1 MGITL
6 QQIAELAGTT
16 KSTVNKVIH
25 NRPGVSDKKRRE
37 IQQLLREHGYEAN
50 PLAKAL
56 NYQKRKMKVA
66 VVIPGISAADD
77 IKKGIDIVR
86 QDFQSFNIQ
95 VEFHEVGASDA
106 GGQAACIRQLA
117 QEHIAGALILPIGS
131 DAVADAIRELI
142 DKKIPVVIVNSELH
156 LDGIL
161 CYVGQNMFQSG
172 SVASRMLSLFVKDR
186 AKIGSISCH
195 NMLSHEQR
203 ERSFIDSV
211 KQNYPDYEVRNIK
224 YILETPEDAYQK
236 TMELLEETPD
246 INSIFI
252 TCGCVTDI
260 CRAIRDYREKTGSET
275 GPAVICYEKYKEI
288 RELLRNNEVACTLT
302 GGLAKQ
308 GRFSMRVLFE
318 YLVYDRLPDKKNY
331 YFSNKI
337 MIRENC

>member
-1 MGITL
+1 
-6 QQIAELAGTT
+6 
-16 KSTVNKVIH
+16 
-25 NRPGVSDKKRRE
+25 
-37 IQQLLREHGYEAN
+37 
-50 PLAKAL
+50 
-56 NYQKRKMKVA
+56 
-66 VVIPGISAADD
+66 
-77 IKKGIDIVR
+77 
-86 QDFQSFNIQ
+86 
-95 VEFHEVGASDA
+95 
-106 GGQAACIRQLA
+106 
-117 QEHIAGALILPIGS
+117 
-131 DAVADAIRELI
+131 
-142 DKKIPVVIVNSELH
+142 
-156 LDGIL
+156 
-161 CYVGQNMFQSG
+161 MFQSG

-186 AKIGSISCH
+186 AKIGIISCH